1 METTRHWHD
10 RRGRL
15 VRSVTVREPAWT
27 EQDRAE
33 MLALR
38 LYRSWLCP
46 LHGGLL
52 EECTSDEDTGV
63 QFQVD
68 RSTCRAEMALI
79 EAQRA
84 ANDGKKPSPYA
95 RARLWTVSRRG

>member
-1 METTRHWHD
+1 MTTQ
-10 RRGRL
+10 
-15 VRSVTVREPAWT
+15 EPSWT

-33 MLALR
+33 VLALA

-52 EECTSDEDTGV
+52 EDCTSPEETGPS
-63 QFQVD
+63 FAVD
-68 RSTCRAEMALI
+68 RATCRAQMALI

-84 ANDGKKPSPYA
+84 AEDSRKPSPYA
-95 RARLWTVSRRG
+95 GARLWGVRRGG